1 MKPHEEAVRKV
12 VAEWLLKADAD
23 LALASHLLAE
33 GSLFPSAIA
42 FHSQQAAEKYLKA
55 FLSRHQVSFP
65 KTHDLAVLLDLVETV
80 DRDLAASL
88 RDVIVLTLY
97 GVEIRYPT
105 DQPDA
110 TPEEARDAVQLARKL
125 RDAIIKGLK

>member
-33 GSLFPSAIA
+33 GS
-42 FHSQQAAEKYLKA
+42 
-55 FLSRHQVSFP
+55 
-65 KTHDLAVLLDLVETV
+65 
-80 DRDLAASL
+80 
-88 RDVIVLTLY
+88 
-97 GVEIRYPT
+97 
-105 DQPDA
+105 PDA

-125 RDAIIKGLK
+125 RDAISKGLK